1 MLIYFTFHVD
11 KFDIFVR
18 LWLQSTN
25 IMANAYFEFIKASRL
40 ARSLSQAQMAQKL
53 GISRATYI
61 AIEQGERDLSL
72 EEAQKLADFFGIP
85 LDNLKQGMAQNYEK
99 YKQMILA
106 YLRNAADSDGKVT
119 KTKLAKLLYLAD
131 FGWFYDKLESM
142 SGMQY
147 RRNLYG
153 PVPDMY
159 FRALDELESK
169 GQITIDKTADG
180 PQMISESKT
189 AAPNKLDQ
197 IGKNEMDLIKKISAR
212 WKDKKTAEIVNFT
225 HNQLP
230 YKICDENEII
240 PYGLITQEDPDHV
253 Y

>member
-1 MLIYFTFHVD
+1 
-11 KFDIFVR
+11 
-18 LWLQSTN
+18 
-25 IMANAYFEFIKASRL
+25 MANAYFDFIKQSRI
-40 ARSLSQAQMAQKL
+40 ARGLSQAEMAQKL
-53 GISRATYI
+53 GVSRPTYI

-72 EEAQKLADFFGIP
+72 EEAQKLADIFGIP

-106 YLRNAADSDGKVT
+106 FLRLAKDADGRIP

-131 FGWFYDKLESM
+131 FSWFYGKLESM

-147 RRNLYG
+147 RKIQYG

-159 FRALDELESK
+159 FRALDELEENGLIK
-169 GQITIDKTADG
+169 INRTADG
-180 PQMISESKT
+180 PILISENETVQKSD
-189 AAPNKLDQ
+189 LGQ
-197 IGKNEMDLIKKISAR
+197 IGAEELGLIKKIAAK
-212 WKDKKTAEIVNFT
+212 WKNKRTNEIVAFT

-230 YKICDENEII
+230 YKICEDNEII
-240 PYGLITQEDPDHV
+240 PYGLITQEDPDYV

>member
-1 MLIYFTFHVD
+1 
-11 KFDIFVR
+11 
-18 LWLQSTN
+18 
-25 IMANAYFEFIKASRL
+25 MANAYFDFIKQSRI
-40 ARSLSQAQMAQKL
+40 ARDISQAEMAQKL

-72 EEAQKLADFFGIP
+72 EEAQKLADIFGIP

-106 YLRNAADSDGKVT
+106 YLRHAANSDGQIT

-131 FGWFYDKLESM
+131 FGWFYKKLQSM

-147 RRNLYG
+147 RKIQYG

-159 FRALDELESK
+159 FRALDEMEDN
-169 GQITIDKTADG
+169 GQIAIDRTADG
-180 PQMISESKT
+180 PILISKNEGRSPDKNDQISEAELS
-189 AAPNKLDQ
+189 
-197 IGKNEMDLIKKISAR
+197 LIKKISDK
-212 WKDKKTAEIVNFT
+212 WKDKKTNEIVAFT

-230 YKICDENEII
+230 YKICEENEII
-240 PYGLITQEDPDHV
+240 PYGLITQEDPDFV
-253 Y
+253 F

>member
-1 MLIYFTFHVD
+1 
-11 KFDIFVR
+11 
-18 LWLQSTN
+18 
-25 IMANAYFEFIKASRL
+25 MANAYFEFIKQSRASL
-40 ARSLSQAQMAQKL
+40 ELSQADMAQKL
-53 GISRATYI
+53 GISRPTYI

-72 EEAQKLADFFGIP
+72 EEAQKLADIFGIP

-106 YLRNAADSDGKVT
+106 YLRLAADSDGKVT

-131 FGWFYDKLESM
+131 FGWFYNKLESM

-147 RRNLYG
+147 RKNHYG

-159 FRALDELESK
+159 FRALDELEDS
-169 GQITIDKTADG
+169 GAIVVNRTADG
-180 PQMISESKT
+180 PILISENEEMKKRDLSQID
-189 AAPNKLDQ
+189 AAEIDL
-197 IGKNEMDLIKKISAR
+197 IGKIATK
-212 WKDKKTAEIVNFT
+212 WKNKRTNEIVAFT

-230 YKICDENEII
+230 YKICEDNEII
-240 PYGLITQEDPDHV
+240 PYGLITQEDPEYV